1 MPNHCHNRVEIYGEP
16 EELAKIKKQVET
28 KETLFDFTK
37 IYPEPDYE
45 KIEVTPTFE
54 KDEEDDFRMP
64 SWWDWR
70 VQNWGTK
77 WNSYECDLE
86 LDDLDMLRYTFDTAW
101 GPPVGVIDK
110 LRELYPE
117 VSVTAFYDEPGMEVA
132 GYL

>member
-117 VSVTAFYDEPGMEVA
+117 VGVTAFYDEPGMEVA